1 MAARR
6 NRRVKFTA
14 PAADGQHSGAYG
26 SGGGGQV
33 DDRRNAGAAF
43 PGGVVWRQLAR
54 QGRWRQSSCAAWAAE
69 EGIRDPRLSRSKC
82 PGDLPA
88 EALSSAGKVPSIG
101 RWGGGV
107 SRSDS
112 RSCRSTLTQCLRGSR
127 APILAGAGG
136 SRLAGFQSLIDSRPR
151 SDFAV
156 FEDALDESRRR

>member
-1 MAARR
+1 MIGVTPAPRF
-6 NRRVKFTA
+6 RVVL
-14 PAADGQHSGAYG
+14 SGASSRG
-26 SGGGGQV
+26 RV
-33 DDRRNAGAAF
+33 VGASPPALR
-43 PGGVVWRQLAR
+43 G
-54 QGRWRQSSCAAWAAE
+54 AAE

-112 RSCRSTLTQCLRGSR
+112 RSCRSTPTQCLRGSR